1 MCRKKEGGEIEFM
14 ATMNLTKEGSVYV
27 LTLTNGVEQNTM
39 TLDWTAEFQ
48 AALDEVAAAEG
59 NAALMVTSDDPKF
72 WSNGINLPWL
82 LAQPKDCFPKLA
94 KQLDDLF
101 VRIALL
107 DMPTV
112 ACLVGHTFAG
122 AAVMSTCFDFRL
134 MREDR
139 GFFCFSEVD
148 VRVPFTP
155 LMHEMISTL
164 ADYPSLRELML
175 TGKRIAGPEA
185 LAMKVVS
192 AIYTGDVLPA
202 KAMELADFLSKKDR
216 ATYTSIKR
224 GLRKG
229 LVAMV
234 EAQKK

>member
-1 MCRKKEGGEIEFM
+1 M
-14 ATMNLTKEGSVYV
+14 ATMNLAKEGSVFV
-27 LTLTNGVEQNTM
+27 LTMTNGAEQNTM
-39 TLDWTAEFQ
+39 TLDWTEEFL
-48 AALDEVAAAEG
+48 ATLDEVAAAEG
-59 NAALMVTSDDPKF
+59 NAALLVTSNDPKF

-82 LAQPKDCFPKLA
+82 LSQPPDCFPKLA
-94 KQLDDLF
+94 KKLDDLF

-155 LMHEMISTL
+155 LMHEMIATL
-164 ADYPSLRELML
+164 ADYPTLRELML

-192 AIYTGDVLPA
+192 AIYPGDVLPA
-202 KAMELADFLSKKDR
+202 KAMELAEFLAKKDR
-216 ATYTSIKR
+216 ATYASIKR

-229 LVAMV
+229 LVGKV
-234 EAQKK
+234 EAEKK

>member
-1 MCRKKEGGEIEFM
+1 M
-14 ATMNLTKEGSVYV
+14 ATMNLAKEGSVFV
-27 LTLTNGVEQNTM
+27 LTMTNGAEQNTM
-39 TLDWTAEFQ
+39 TLDWTEEFL
-48 AALDEVAAAEG
+48 ATLDEVAAAEG
-59 NAALMVTSDDPKF
+59 NAALLVTSNDPKF

-82 LAQPKDCFPKLA
+82 LSQPSDCFPKLA
-94 KQLDDLF
+94 KKLDDLF

-155 LMHEMISTL
+155 LMHEMIATL
-164 ADYPSLRELML
+164 ADYPTLRELML

-192 AIYTGDVLPA
+192 AIYPGDVLPA
-202 KAMELADFLSKKDR
+202 KAMELAEFLAKKDR
-216 ATYTSIKR
+216 ATYASIKR

-229 LVAMV
+229 LVGKV
-234 EAQKK
+234 EAEKK

>member
-1 MCRKKEGGEIEFM
+1 M
-14 ATMNLTKEGSVYV
+14 ATMSLTKEGSVFV
-27 LTLTNGVEQNTM
+27 LTLTNGAEQNTM
-39 TLDWTAEFQ
+39 TLDWTEEFQ
-48 AALDEVAAAEG
+48 ATLDEVAGAEG
-59 NAALMVTSDDPKF
+59 NAALLVTSNDPKF

-82 LAQPKDCFPKLA
+82 LSQPKDCFPKLA
-94 KQLDDLF
+94 KKLDDLF

-122 AAVMSTCFDFRL
+122 AAVMSTSFDFRL

-155 LMHEMISTL
+155 LMHEMIATL
-164 ADYPSLRELML
+164 TDYPNLRELML

-192 AIYTGDVLPA
+192 AVYPGDVLPA

-229 LVAMV
+229 LIAML
-234 EAQKK
+234 EAEKK